1 MTYQTLE
8 KSTNQR
14 LIHRYSH
21 VTKLGGRIPDSVVL
35 LAARLFPA
43 VIFWQS
49 GRTKVNG
56 LSIKDSTYTL
66 FEQTYALPVIPPH
79 IAAVAA
85 TFAEH
90 LMPIFLVLGLFTRAS
105 ALALLVMTLVI
116 QIFVFPDAWLTHG
129 LWAICFLIVI
139 TKGPGVLSLDKI
151 LRLER

>member
-1 MTYQTLE
+1 MTYKTLE
-8 KSTNQR
+8 KSTNQS
-14 LIHRYSH
+14 LIHLYSH

-49 GRTKVNG
+49 GRTKVDG

-66 FEQTYALPVIPPH
+66 FEQIYALPVIPPH

-139 TKGPGVLSLDKI
+139 TKGPGVFSLDKI

>member
-1 MTYQTLE
+1 MTFQTLE

-14 LIHRYSH
+14 LIHLYSH

-49 GRTKVNG
+49 GRTKVDG

-66 FEQTYALPVIPPH
+66 FEQIYALPVIPPH

-139 TKGPGVLSLDKI
+139 AKGPGVLSLDKI